1 MLVVTK
7 TMKNPRSALC
17 KTSIMAAAD
26 IFNAFGDKL
35 LDPSISDAFDS
46 LVLLISIS
54 SCVFWGI
61 VLVFLLVF

>member
-1 MLVVTK
+1 
-7 TMKNPRSALC
+7 
-17 KTSIMAAAD
+17 MAAAD

-35 LDPSISDAFDS
+35 LDPSISDAFDG

-54 SCVFWGI
+54 SCVFLGI